1 MSKIRKAFEK
11 GKAFIPFVTG
21 GDPTLDV
28 TEQLLYAMQDA
39 GADLI
44 EIGIPFSDP
53 VAEGIVI
60 QEANE
65 RALGAG
71 CTTDKLF
78 DMILRARQ
86 RVTVPMV
93 FLTYVNPIYT
103 YGKERFMKRCVECGM
118 DGIIVPDLPY
128 EEKEEL
134 SGVCEQ
140 YDVDLISLI
149 APTSHERIRMIAKEA
164 KGFVYCV
171 SSLGVTGVRSEI
183 KTNIAE
189 MTKMVKEETDV
200 PCAVGFGISTPEQAA
215 AMARVSDGAIVGS
228 AIVKLVAKHGE
239 NAVSAVA
246 QYVREMKAA
255 VRSVNL

>member
-1 MSKIRKAFEK
+1 MSNIRKAFEN

-53 VAEGIVI
+53 IAEGIVI

-65 RALGAG
+65 RALADG

-78 DMILRARQ
+78 DMIFRARQ
-86 RVTVPMV
+86 KVTVPMV

-103 YGKERFMKRCVECGM
+103 YGKEKFMKRCVECGM

-255 VRSVNL
+255 VMR

>member
-1 MSKIRKAFEK
+1 MSKIRKAFEN

-200 PCAVGFGISTPEQAA
+200 PCAVGFGISTPEQAV

-255 VRSVNL
+255 VRSVN